1 MSSRR
6 NSWCSEVLLSCDS
19 CHRLQIKHWQHKRIP
34 HVSVCRL
41 KNMRFVMR
49 MMRIL
54 SLKGFGSET
63 DWLMWCR
70 AASCV
75 CGLHHG
81 IIVHLVNTN
90 TETITCQCW
99 INNAFILCWKPRKNL
114 NFGVQI
120 ILRSTPQQQICIC
133 CATFVYQNTSNNKLS
148 FQSWSSTI
156 SCPQMKTREKN
167 VWQIYLILCLQK
179 CVYVVAKV
187 QL

>member
-6 NSWCSEVLLSCDS
+6 NSWSSEVLLSCDS

-41 KNMRFVMR
+41 KNMRFLMR

-70 AASCV
+70 AALCV

-90 TETITCQCW
+90 TETITCQRW
-99 INNAFILCWKPRKNL
+99 INNAFILCWKPRKKPEFWGPDYSEINAAAADL
-114 NFGVQI
+114 H
-120 ILRSTPQQQICIC
+120 L
-133 CATFVYQNTSNNKLS
+133 
-148 FQSWSSTI
+148 
-156 SCPQMKTREKN
+156 
-167 VWQIYLILCLQK
+167 LCYFCLPEYFKQ
-179 CVYVVAKV
+179 
-187 QL
+187 